1 MRNLALAVLAGLGI
15 WAAIG
20 VQSFL
25 SGHARE
31 IAERDAKIQR
41 LEGDLATLRQ
51 ENAQLRT
58 ALRFLK
64 VDHRLAR
71 IEVLSQEPA
80 AGDPPREETTLRWQ
94 EIGREGQ
101 PLGPART
108 LTLQGRKAYVEAQVI
123 KFQDGFVEGGDA
135 LRGTSLCLFRRIFGE
150 FQEPREGVAL
160 DPVGVRPL
168 PYSPEG
174 ADPQPPAGLWER
186 FWDLANDPGSARQ
199 AGVRA
204 IHGEA
209 PFMELRPGKSYRVEL
224 RASGGLSIVAE

>member
-15 WAAIG
+15 WAAFA

-25 SGHARE
+25 AGHARE
-31 IAERDAKIQR
+31 IAERDAKIHR

-64 VDHRLAR
+64 VDHRLTR

-80 AGDPPREETTLRWQ
+80 GGDPQRVETTLRWQ

-101 PLGPART
+101 PLG
-108 LTLQGRKAYVEAQVI
+108 
-123 KFQDGFVEGGDA
+123 
-135 LRGTSLCLFRRIFGE
+135 
-150 FQEPREGVAL
+150 
-160 DPVGVRPL
+160 PVGVRPL

-174 ADPQPPAGLWER
+174 ADPQPPASLWER
-186 FWDLANDPGSARQ
+186 FWDLANDP
-199 AGVRA
+199 
-204 IHGEA
+204 
-209 PFMELRPGKSYRVEL
+209 
-224 RASGGLSIVAE
+224 